1 MKTLTRSI
9 AALLVLSASL
19 LAQAQNMAG
28 HWQGVLQAGKDLR
41 VVVVITSADGL
52 KAVMHLIDQGLG
64 QGIPATSVT
73 LQGSTLRMA
82 FAGIAVTFEGSVAAD
97 GNSINGTFTQGNK
110 PLPMSLSRAN
120 ADTAWKIPE
129 PPKPMA
135 ADAKAVFEVAT
146 IKPSNPAAQ
155 GKLFTIKGRQVLTIN
170 TSLADVITL
179 AYGLHVRQIV
189 GAPSWVES
197 DKYDITG
204 QPEGQGMP
212 NQNQMREMLR
222 ALVEDRFK
230 LTTHREKRELPAY
243 ALVVAPGG
251 PKMTKNDSNP
261 NGLPGLLLR
270 GLGVLPVTNAT
281 MADFAGVMQLAV
293 LDRPVVDRTGL
304 QGRYDF
310 TLTWTPDETQ
320 FASFGVRIP
329 PPSGAADAPPVLFT
343 AVQEQ
348 IGLKFESVRAP
359 VEVLVIDR
367 VERPSEN

>member
-9 AALLVLSASL
+9 AVSLLLSVSL
-19 LAQAQNMAG
+19 LAQSPNMAG

-41 VVVVITSADGL
+41 IVVVITSTDGL
-52 KAVMHLIDQGLG
+52 KATMYSIDQTP
-64 QGIPATSVT
+64 QGIPATT
-73 LQGSTLRMA
+73 ITMQGTTLRLS
-82 FAGIAVTFEGSVAAD
+82 FAGIGVRFEGAVSAD
-97 GNSINGTFTQGNK
+97 GNSVTGTFTQGNN
-110 PLPMSLSRAN
+110 PLPMTLARAN
-120 ADTAWKIPE
+120 VDTAWKLPE
-129 PPKPMA
+129 GPKPMA

-170 TSLADVITL
+170 TTLADVITM
-179 AYGLHVRQIV
+179 AYGLHARQLV
-189 GAPSWVES
+189 GGPSWMES

-212 NQNQMREMLR
+212 NQTQMRAMLR
-222 ALVEDRFK
+222 ALVEERFK
-230 LTTHREKRELPAY
+230 LTTHRETRELPAY
-243 ALVVAPGG
+243 SLVVAPGG
-251 PKMTKNDSNP
+251 PKLTKNDSNP
-261 NGLPGLLLR
+261 NGLPSLLFR

-293 LDRPVVDRTGL
+293 LDRPVVDKTGL

-310 TLTWTPDETQ
+310 VLTWTPDETQ

-329 PPSGAADAPPVLFT
+329 SPSNAADAPPVLFT

-348 IGLKFESVRAP
+348 LGLKFDSVRAP

-367 VERPSEN
+367 VEKPSEN

>member
-1 MKTLTRSI
+1 MRTLTRLI
-9 AALLVLSASL
+9 AVLLLPASL
-19 LAQAQNMAG
+19 LAQAPNMAG
-28 HWQGVLQAGKDLR
+28 QWQGVLPAGKELR
-41 VVVVITSADGL
+41 IVVVITNTDGL
-52 KAVMHLIDQGLG
+52 KATMYSIDQTP
-64 QGIPATSVT
+64 QGIPATT
-73 LQGSTLRMA
+73 ITMQGTTLRMS
-82 FAGIAVTFEGSVAAD
+82 FAGIGVTFEGTLSPD
-97 GNSINGTFTQGNK
+97 GNAVAGTFTQGNT
-110 PLPMSLSRAN
+110 PLSMTLARTNP
-120 ADTAWKIPE
+120 DTAWKIPE

-135 ADAKAVFEVAT
+135 ADARAVFEVAT

-170 TSLADVITL
+170 TTLADLVTM
-179 AYGLHVRQIV
+179 AYGLHTRQIV
-189 GAPSWVES
+189 GGPSWMES

-212 NQNQMREMLR
+212 NQNQMRSMIR
-222 ALVEDRFK
+222 ALLEDRFK
-230 LTTHREKRELPAY
+230 LTTHRETRELPAY

-261 NGLPGLLLR
+261 NGLPGLLFR
-270 GLGVLPVTNAT
+270 GLGVLPATNAT
-281 MADFAGVMQLAV
+281 MGDFAGVMQLAV
-293 LDRPVVDRTGL
+293 LDRPVIDRTGL
-304 QGRYDF
+304 QGRWDF

-329 PPSGAADAPPVLFT
+329 PSTDPNAPPVLFT

-348 IGLKFESVRAP
+348 LGLKFDSVRAP

>member
-1 MKTLTRSI
+1 MKTFIRAIAVLSI
-9 AALLVLSASL
+9 LSASA
-19 LAQAQNMAG
+19 LAQAQDVAG
-28 HWQGVLQAGKDLR
+28 HWQGVLQVGKDLR
-41 VVVVITSADGL
+41 VVVQITNADGL
-52 KAVMHLIDQGLG
+52 RAVMHLIDQGTG

-73 LQGSTLRMA
+73 LQGTTLRMS

-97 GNSINGTFTQGNK
+97 RNSITGTFTQGNK
-110 PLPMSLSRAN
+110 PLPMTLARAN
-120 ADTAWKIPE
+120 AETAWKIPE

-135 ADAKAVFEVAT
+135 SDAPAVFEVAT

-155 GKLFTIKGRQVLTIN
+155 GRLFTIKGRQVLTIN
-170 TSLADVITL
+170 TSLADVITM
-179 AYGLHVRQIV
+179 AYGLHVRQVV
-189 GAPSWVES
+189 GGPSWMES

-212 NQNQMREMLR
+212 NTIQMRAMLR
-222 ALVEDRFK
+222 ALLENRFK
-230 LTTHREKRELPAY
+230 LTTHRETRELSAY

-251 PKMTKNDSNP
+251 PKLTKNDSNP
-261 NGLPGLLLR
+261 NGLPGLLFR

-293 LDRPVVDRTGL
+293 LDRPVVDKTGL
-304 QGRYDF
+304 QGRWDF

-329 PPSGAADAPPVLFT
+329 SPSGDPNAPPVLFT

-348 IGLKFESVRAP
+348 LGLKFDSVRAP

>member
-1 MKTLTRSI
+1 MKTPTRSI
-9 AALLVLSASL
+9 AMLLVLSASL
-19 LAQAQNMAG
+19 LAQAPNMAG
-28 HWQGVLQAGKDLR
+28 QWQGVLQAGKDLR
-41 VVVVITSADGL
+41 VVVVITNADGL
-52 KAVMHLIDQGLG
+52 KGVMHLIDQGLG

-73 LQGSTLRMA
+73 LQGSTFRMA
-82 FAGIAVTFEGSVAAD
+82 FAGIAVTFEGNVAAD
-97 GNSINGTFTQGNK
+97 GDSIKGTFTQGNK
-110 PLPMSLSRAN
+110 PLPMSLARAN
-120 ADTAWKIPE
+120 VDTAWKIPE

-155 GKLFTIKGRQVLTIN
+155 GKLFTIKGRQILTIN
-170 TSLADVITL
+170 TSLADVVTM
-179 AYGLHVRQIV
+179 AYGLHVRQLV
-189 GAPSWVES
+189 GAPSWMES

-230 LTTHREKRELPAY
+230 LTTHRETRELPAY

-261 NGLPGLLLR
+261 NGLPGLLFR

-293 LDRPVVDRTGL
+293 LDRPVVDRTGI

-348 IGLKFESVRAP
+348 LGLRFESVRAP
-359 VEVLVIDR
+359 VEVMVIDR

>member
-9 AALLVLSASL
+9 AVLLVLSASL
-19 LAQAQNMAG
+19 LAQTPTMAG
-28 HWQGVLQAGKDLR
+28 QWQGVLQAGKDLR
-41 VVVVITSADGL
+41 VVVVITNADGL

-73 LQGSTLRMA
+73 LQGSTFRME
-82 FAGIAVTFEGSVAAD
+82 FAGIAVTFEGNVAPD
-97 GNSINGTFTQGNK
+97 GNSIKGTFTQGNK

-120 ADTAWKIPE
+120 ADTAWKLPE

-170 TSLADVITL
+170 TSLADVVTM

-189 GAPSWVES
+189 GGPSWMES

-212 NQNQMREMLR
+212 NQNQMRQMLR

-230 LTTHREKRELPAY
+230 LTTHRETRELPAY

-261 NGLPGLLLR
+261 NGLPGLMFR

-329 PPSGAADAPPVLFT
+329 SPSGAADAPPVLFT

-359 VEVLVIDR
+359 VEVMVIDR

>member
-1 MKTLTRSI
+1 MRTLTRSI
-9 AALLVLSASL
+9 AALYLLSASL
-19 LAQAQNMAG
+19 LAQAPNLSGQ
-28 HWQGVLQAGKDLR
+28 WQGVLAVGKDLR
-41 VVVVITSADGL
+41 IVVVITTTDGL
-52 KAVMHLIDQGLG
+52 KATMFSIDQTP
-64 QGIPATSVT
+64 QGIPASAIT
-73 LQGSTLRMA
+73 LQGTTLRMS
-82 FAGIAVTFEGSVAAD
+82 FTGIGVNFEGAVAAD
-97 GNSINGTFTQGNK
+97 GNTVTGTFTQGNK
-110 PLPMSLSRAN
+110 PIAMTLARAN
-120 ADTAWKIPE
+120 TETAWKIPE

-170 TSLADVITL
+170 TTLADVVTM

-189 GAPSWVES
+189 GAPSWMES

-212 NQNQMREMLR
+212 NQNQMRSMLR

-230 LTTHREKRELPAY
+230 LTTHRETREQSAY
-243 ALVVAPGG
+243 ALVVGPGG
-251 PKMTKNDSNP
+251 PKLTKNDSNP
-261 NGLPGLLLR
+261 NGLPSLLFR
-270 GLGVLPVTNAT
+270 GLGVLPVNNAT

-293 LDRPVVDRTGL
+293 LDRPVIDRTGL
-304 QGRYDF
+304 LGRFDF

-329 PPSGAADAPPVLFT
+329 SPSGAADAPPVLFT
-343 AVQEQ
+343 AIQEQ
-348 IGLKFESVRAP
+348 LGLKFDSVRAP
-359 VEVLVIDR
+359 VEVMVIDR

>member
-1 MKTLTRSI
+1 MRTLTRSI
-9 AALLVLSASL
+9 AVLLLSASV
-19 LAQAQNMAG
+19 LAQAPNMAG
-28 HWQGVLQAGKDLR
+28 QWQGVLPAGKELR
-41 VVVVITSADGL
+41 IVVVITTTDGL
-52 KAVMHLIDQGLG
+52 KATMYSIDQTP
-64 QGIPATSVT
+64 QGIPATT
-73 LQGSTLRMA
+73 ITMQGTTLRMA
-82 FAGIAVTFEGSVAAD
+82 FAGIGVSFEGTLSPD
-97 GNSINGTFTQGNK
+97 GNAVAGTFTQGNN
-110 PLPMSLSRAN
+110 PLSMTLARSNP
-120 ADTAWKIPE
+120 DTAWKIPE

-155 GKLFTIKGRQVLTIN
+155 GRLFTIKGRQVLTIN
-170 TSLADVITL
+170 TSLADVVTM

-189 GAPSWVES
+189 GAPAWMAS

-212 NQNQMREMLR
+212 NQTQMRAMLR

-230 LTTHREKRELPAY
+230 LTTHRETRELSAY
-243 ALVVAPGG
+243 ALVVGPGG
-251 PKMTKNDSNP
+251 PKLTKNDSNP
-261 NGLPGLLLR
+261 NGLPSLLFR

-281 MADFAGVMQLAV
+281 MADFAGVMQMAV
-293 LDRPVVDRTGL
+293 LDRPVIDRTGL
-304 QGRYDF
+304 QGRFDF

-329 PPSGAADAPPVLFT
+329 TSTDPNAPPVLFT
-343 AVQEQ
+343 AIQEQ
-348 IGLKFESVRAP
+348 LGLKFDSVRAP